1 MLGVSPSGT
10 TTRASGFLSTTQP
23 STSAAGAST
32 SASPSTSAGPSTT
45 PNTVWPRSDA
55 LDAQFLIQA
64 KRECM
69 KTLGHVGFGWD
80 GLTTVVSV
88 PLKLRVFLD
97 VSLTYQPFSFP
108 HISTS
113 SLAGSE
119 FLNPQNPQESIAS
132 PGNFWPHSQQLG
144 GAQREGQ
151 L

>member
-80 GLTTVVSV
+80 LLTTVVSV

-108 HISTS
+108 HISTI

-119 FLNPQNPQESIAS
+119 FLNPQESLAS
-132 PGNFWPHSQQLG
+132 LGNFWPHSQQLG